1 MDERASLLE
10 STVKSGVVYREGKRK
25 DFTVKFGQGNLPA
38 VHRVY
43 PGFEEIEYIDDELN
57 KLYDEFNANFLALI
71 AKSLLTHKFN
81 LPHDDFNAELLETL
95 SAELKKGGKKSKRFI
110 KRRTNKRKSKKSRK
124 TNRRRNSR
132 KSRK

>member
-1 MDERASLLE
+1 M
-10 STVKSGVVYREGKRK
+10 
-25 DFTVKFGQGNLPA
+25 
-38 VHRVY
+38 
-43 PGFEEIEYIDDELN
+43 N
-57 KLYDEFNANFLALI
+57 KLYDEFKANFLALS

-110 KRRTNKRKSKKSRK
+110 KRRTNKKKSKKSRK